1 MARKVINTLFF
12 ILLFVFAAAF
22 IFPVAVVLINSF
34 KAKFSISTS
43 PFTLPFGNDFVGLS
57 NYTEGIKNTGFFSAF
72 GWSLFITVFS
82 IAFGRVSA
90 EAINIYVS
98 TLLPVKR

>member
-1 MARKVINTLFF
+1 MARKVINTLFY

-22 IFPVAVVLINSF
+22 IFPVAVVMINSF

-57 NYTEGIKNTGFFSAF
+57 NYTGVLKTRDFSQPSV
-72 GWSLFITVFS
+72 GLC
-82 IAFGRVSA
+82 
-90 EAINIYVS
+90 
-98 TLLPVKR
+98 LLPFFRLPQF